1 MTMIVM
7 RIIMVITV
15 IMVMVTSGSLVTI
28 IAFHWAPAKATS
40 VTSDP
45 LVQNQ
50 ETSLGMRGAP
60 PYGRSPASPGQFAG
74 RPSRNRAHALPK
86 ELL

>member
-45 LVQNQ
+45 LAGD
-50 ETSLGMRGAP
+50 LP
-60 PYGRSPASPGQFAG
+60 PGIDPR
-74 RPSRNRAHALPK
+74 R
-86 ELL
+86 